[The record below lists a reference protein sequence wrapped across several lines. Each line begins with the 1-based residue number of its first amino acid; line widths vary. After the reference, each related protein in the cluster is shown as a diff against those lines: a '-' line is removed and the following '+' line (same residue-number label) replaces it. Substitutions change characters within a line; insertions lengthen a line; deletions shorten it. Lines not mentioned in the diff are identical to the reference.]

1 MAKTTSGLNQRK
13 RRHIRVRKK
22 VSGTSDRPRL
32 SVFRSANHIYAQVID
47 DDNGNTI
54 ASASTV
60 EADINQQKDGKTK
73 VEIAAIVGKLAG
85 ERATEKGVNKVVFD
99 RAGFKYHGRVK
110 ALAEGARKAGLDF

>member
-22 VSGTSDRPRL
+22 VAGTSDRPRL

-99 RAGFKYHGRVK
+99 RAGFKSHGRVN

>member
-22 VSGTSDRPRL
+22 VAGTPDRPRL

-54 ASASTV
+54 AAFGSQVYV
-60 EADINQQKDGKTK
+60 EEFDDQGWPVLSYRQGGLIYQAMKSKFPW
-73 VEIAAIVGKLAG
+73 
-85 ERATEKGVNKVVFD
+85 RNK
-99 RAGFKYHGRVK
+99 
-110 ALAEGARKAGLDF
+110 

>member
-22 VSGTSDRPRL
+22 VAGTPDRPRL

-99 RAGFKYHGRVK
+99 RFLTIHECIRSLSNDNFITPYRD
-110 ALAEGARKAGLDF
+110 L